1 MNGGARLFKTL
12 DKQTLLIHTG
22 CVLHNMY
29 HYFCVWWKDVYK
41 LNKGHHLMSH
51 IRICM
56 YELQHLKIKHAN
68 QNSFNLVANYF
79 FTKHCK
85 HLIYICKYIML
96 YIANIILSMWPVP
109 YRLYVYIWIIELDK
123 KQPTRVF
130 TDNGFKSLNEI
141 GNEVYTKVNLL
152 CE

>member
-1 MNGGARLFKTL
+1 MGGARLFKTL

-56 YELQHLKIKHAN
+56 YELQHLPVKIKHAN

-96 YIANIILSMWPVP
+96 YVANIILSMWPVP
-109 YRLYVYIWIIELDK
+109 YRLYMNH
-123 KQPTRVF
+123 R
-130 TDNGFKSLNEI
+130 I
-141 GNEVYTKVNLL
+141 G
-152 CE
+152 